1 MNNITNNQ
9 IQKGG
14 IIHTLHTSPTS
25 PELQNLLNNIMGKS
39 KQTKRESYISE
50 YNTHSKHLG
59 KSKLIQ
65 KQQQNTNKNKNTS
78 TNKKS
83 SSYIN
88 TIVKEYYN
96 NDNVKKNY
104 LNTLENKN
112 HIFPQQKRVIVIGDI
127 HGDFNVAINCL
138 VLSKCI
144 EDIEIPE
151 NKSVSEMNKFF
162 SKLKWIGGNTYV
174 VQLGDQI
181 DRVRPQKWDSNDV
194 TRDLA
199 HKDEGST
206 LEIFYLF
213 YYLDKLA
220 RMEGSNGRVL
230 SIIGNH
236 EIMNIE
242 GDFRYVSLQEFK
254 SFKAHL
260 SNVYHRQSKFP
271 YNTKTLKK
279 NSYKLSKKSNMYM
292 NKQSNK
298 STIHT
303 SNKYDNLPEGY
314 RERLLSFSPTGIC
327 SNLIGSNSY
336 TILQI
341 GNWLFCHGSPVL
353 NTLKNYPVDMIN
365 NIVSMFLLGIDT
377 DNEYIDK
384 HYKTITSSG
393 EESILWNRD
402 FGETELTDDNEEILL
417 QNLNIILKAYNK
429 KNSALQTTLKTKP
442 VTHIAIGHTI
452 QDTNKNGINSICN
465 DRAWRCDVAMSN
477 AFGDNKKTSKFRRPQ
492 VLEIIDGIHCKVLY

>member
-1 MNNITNNQ
+1 
-9 IQKGG
+9 
-14 IIHTLHTSPTS
+14 
-25 PELQNLLNNIMGKS
+25 
-39 KQTKRESYISE
+39 
-50 YNTHSKHLG
+50 
-59 KSKLIQ
+59 
-65 KQQQNTNKNKNTS
+65 
-78 TNKKS
+78 
-83 SSYIN
+83 
-88 TIVKEYYN
+88 
-96 NDNVKKNY
+96 
-104 LNTLENKN
+104 
-112 HIFPQQKRVIVIGDI
+112 
-127 HGDFNVAINCL
+127 
-138 VLSKCI
+138 
-144 EDIEIPE
+144 
-151 NKSVSEMNKFF
+151 MNKFF
-162 SKLKWIGGNTYV
+162 SKLKWIGGDTYV

-220 RMEGSNGRVL
+220 RMEGNHGRVL

-271 YNTKTLKK
+271 YNSKTLKK
-279 NSYKLSKKSNMYM
+279 NSYKLSKKHNIYM
-292 NKQSNK
+292 NEQSKQSRQSNKSKQSNK
-298 STIHT
+298 STKHNSNK

-314 RERLLSFSPTGIC
+314 RERLLSFSPTGLC

-384 HYKTITSSG
+384 HYKNITSSG
-393 EESILWNRD
+393 KESVLWNRD

-417 QNLNIILKAYNK
+417 HNLNIILKAYNK
-429 KNSALQTTLKTKP
+429 KNSALQTTLHTEP

-492 VLEIIDGIHCKVLY
+492 VLEIIDGIHCEVLY